1 MKIEIQIASVPDRE
15 NVVAE
20 LWVDDQQIAEVSY
33 EGGELAVEFYSASVP
48 NQLRL
53 PLDELLEA
61 LNRARR
67 NLVA

>member
-1 MKIEIQIASVPDRE
+1 MKIEIQIASVPDRK

-20 LWVDDQQIAEVSY
+20 LWVGKQEIAEVSF
-33 EGGELAVEFYSASVP
+33 EDGQLTIEFYSAP
-48 NQLRL
+48 APKQLRL

-67 NLVA
+67 NLVP